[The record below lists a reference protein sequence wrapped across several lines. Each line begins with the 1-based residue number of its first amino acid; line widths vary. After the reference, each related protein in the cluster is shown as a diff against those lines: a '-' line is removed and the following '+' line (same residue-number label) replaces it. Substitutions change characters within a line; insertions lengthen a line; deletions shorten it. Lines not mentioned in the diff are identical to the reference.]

1 MKKIVERLA
10 QPKWIFVTFGLFL
23 VLCVLANTIFRQSFT
38 YLTQT
43 YNYTPQMA
51 YSLLASIGSNGRT
64 AHLLIFIVDAIMVL
78 LYTCFLI
85 GANYN
90 TYRHWIRN
98 CKAISIITFS
108 PVILALIQ
116 ILEISVLTFIIVYY
130 NKNFNNAVYVANIL
144 TILKDYL
151 TIVCFA
157 LPIIG
162 LCGRIIVKCSPKKDD
177 INEV

>member
-23 VLCVLANTIFRQSFT
+23 VLCVLANTIFQQSFT

-43 YNYTPQMA
+43 YNYTPQKA
-51 YSLLASIGSNGRT
+51 YSLLNSIGSSGRT
-64 AHLLIFIVDAIMVL
+64 AHLLIFIADAIMVI
-78 LYTCFLI
+78 LYTCFLV

-98 CKAISIITFS
+98 CAAISVITFS

-116 ILEISVLTFIIVYY
+116 VSEISVLTFVIANYD
-130 NKNFNNAVYVANIL
+130 KNFNNAIYIANLL

-151 TIVCFA
+151 TIICFA

-162 LCGRIIVKCSPKKDD
+162 LCGRIIVRCLPKKDD
-177 INEV
+177 N